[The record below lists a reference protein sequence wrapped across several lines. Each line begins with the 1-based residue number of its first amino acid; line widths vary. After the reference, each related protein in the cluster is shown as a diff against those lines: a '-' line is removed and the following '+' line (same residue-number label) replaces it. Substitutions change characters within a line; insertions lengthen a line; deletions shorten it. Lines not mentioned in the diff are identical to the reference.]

1 MFSLQTAV
9 TTIRATKGTIIS
21 SEPRIQRQAANSN
34 YPLKYLSPANTV
46 KWKKNAQAERVKD
59 KALLAKYSKHDVTLD
74 DSQHEEMCNIVSEIE
89 ENHGN
94 ELEEVYKEDSG
105 YSASDSIQEVW
116 SMDKERNQFYSDQA
130 KNSKL

>member
-1 MFSLQTAV
+1 M
-9 TTIRATKGTIIS
+9 
-21 SEPRIQRQAANSN
+21 
-34 YPLKYLSPANTV
+34 SPASAV

-89 ENHGN
+89 KNHGN
-94 ELEEVYKEDSG
+94 ELEKVYNEASG

-116 SMDKERNQFYSDQA
+116 TMEKERNQFYSDQA
-130 KNSKL
+130 KNSKLYYVKCVTFENNFS